1 MEKFIL
7 FTLCFAVNSYVY
19 SQTLSTFNLAENNTK
34 ALINDGGVF
43 FNHPIND
50 IPGYEVPAG
59 SGLKTVYAMTFMYG
73 AITQGSQLR
82 FSGQTYTPLSD
93 QFKGPLT
100 ADGLAQ
106 ADQTGIW
113 DANSLFPI
121 TKQEILDHIQNY
133 NTLGYVMPSSIANW
147 PAHGDVSLGFDF
159 NLAPFIDV
167 DGDNNYNPLFG
178 DYPCIRGDRAVYV
191 IMNDN
196 ADVHASGGQALGIEM
211 HYLFYQY
218 ETTDDLNNTTFVHGK
233 VINRS
238 TEFLSDFKVGVWM
251 DADLG
256 CPFDDYYGSDNP
268 RNIMYFYNGD
278 NFDET
283 CIGASGYEAAPPAF
297 GVLALSTD
305 FEHIGVMDNAF
316 GMSPSTPLHFWNFM
330 NGYNIDGSPWIEP
343 IGGAQTNFMYPGDP
357 ADPTSQNV
365 EAVAGNAPGDRR
377 GLATINAGDLP
388 AGSSRTFDFAFIYHE
403 DGSNNIDNVTGLK
416 TTAEFVQNFFDA
428 QNEDCLSATSGLPQM
443 DVTALS
449 IYPNPTTGEFNISIG
464 AQFSNAEVEIFDISG
479 RSVTEPLKL
488 TTTETAIR
496 LDQPSGVYLV
506 MLTIDGQKVVK
517 HIILE

>member
-1 MEKFIL
+1 MEKL
-7 FTLCFAVNSYVY
+7 TLLLLCFVLNGVAM
-19 SQTLSTFNLAENNTK
+19 SQTLSTFNLVENN
-34 ALINDGGVF
+34 ANARINDGGIF
-43 FNHPIND
+43 FNDPIAN
-50 IPGYEVPAG
+50 IPGYEVPVG
-59 SGLKTVYAMTFMYG
+59 SGSSTVYAMSFMYG
-73 AITQGSQLR
+73 AMDVNGQLR

-106 ADQTGIW
+106 ADQTGFW
-113 DANSLFPI
+113 DANSLFTI
-121 TKQEILDHIQNY
+121 TKEEIDYHINNFQVP
-133 NTLGYVMPSSIANW
+133 GYVPSANLNNW
-147 PAHGDVSLGFDF
+147 PAHGDVSEGFDF
-159 NLAPFIDV
+159 NLAPFYDRNANGSY
-167 DGDNNYNPLFG
+167 DPFEG

-196 ADVHASGGQALGIEM
+196 ADVHASGGQSLGIEI

-218 ETTDDLNNTTFVHGK
+218 ETTDDLNNTTFVHAK

-238 TEFLSDFKVGVWM
+238 TQFLSDFKVGVWM

-268 RNIMYFYNGD
+268 RNLMYFYNGD
-278 NFDET
+278 DFDQYCAGLT
-283 CIGASGYEAAPPAF
+283 GYQATPPAF
-297 GVLALSTD
+297 GVVALSED
-305 FEHIGVMDNAF
+305 FEHMGVMDNAF

-330 NGYNIDGSPWIEP
+330 NGNNIDGSPWIEP

-388 AGSSRTFDFAFIYHE
+388 AGSERTFDFAFIYHE
-403 DGSNNIDNVTGLK
+403 DGSNNLNNVTGLK
-416 TTAEFVQNFFDA
+416 STAEFVQNFFDA
-428 QNEDCLSATSGLPQM
+428 QNVDCLTATSGLPQM
-443 DVTALS
+443 DVTELS

-464 AQFSNAEVEIFDISG
+464 TQFSNAEVEIFDILG

-496 LDQPSGVYLV
+496 LEQPSGVYFV
-506 MLTIDGQKVVK
+506 MLTIDGQQIVK
-517 HIILE
+517 QIILE